1 MKFKLTIAERIAL
14 LNILPGEGNLITLRI
29 IRELQTALSFSE
41 TETKQFKITS
51 HPTPGSVSGYVTWD
65 AAFNT
70 TTKEIE
76 IGGVAKGIIVGQLK
90 AIEEKKKLRMEMVDL
105 YEKFVE
111 KDSRTPPQR

>member
-29 IRELQTALSFSE
+29 IRELQTVLSFSE
-41 TETKQFKITS
+41 MESKQFKITS
-51 HPTPGSVSGYVTWD
+51 HPTPGSMSGYVTWD

-76 IGGVAKGIIVGQLK
+76 IGEVARGIIVGQLK
-90 AIEEKKKLRMEMVDL
+90 MIEEKKKLRMEMVDL
-105 YEKFVE
+105 YEKFVG
-111 KDSRTPPQR
+111 KDRVPSPQS